1 MAESPEEK
9 LLPVEVLTDTH
20 HIFGRV
26 PAAPMR
32 LSDILNSE
40 PEQILVLKE
49 AFIYPIDDPRISV
62 VERPFAM
69 VTKAQIALAIPR
81 ASHEEAAILDERRQ
95 LERIEKK
102 PRPVTVSVPPFAVR
116 GLMWMVPGVDEEAYF
131 SRITRPFIPVTD
143 GRAVYMHNAS
153 RLWEGEVILV
163 NIRRSQVF
171 WRETARPAPRRSRA

>member
-1 MAESPEEK
+1 MSETPEER

-26 PAAPMR
+26 PAAPLR

-81 ASHEEAAILDERRQ
+81 GSPEEAAILEERRR
-95 LERIEKK
+95 LDRIEKK
-102 PRPVTVSVPPFAVR
+102 PRPVTVSIPPFAVR

-131 SRITRPFIPVTD
+131 SRISRPFIPITD
-143 GRAVYMHNAS
+143 GRAVYMQDAS